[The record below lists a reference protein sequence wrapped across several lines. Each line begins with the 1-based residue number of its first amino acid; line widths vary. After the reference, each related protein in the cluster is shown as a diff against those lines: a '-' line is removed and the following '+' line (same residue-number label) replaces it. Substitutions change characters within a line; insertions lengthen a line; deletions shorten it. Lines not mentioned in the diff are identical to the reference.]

1 MNLALSAHYSTKHRL
16 IATPLN
22 GGENGHKE
30 PVVVNLDEISA
41 DELNLA
47 MESDASQDSVVVS
60 AQSSQCTVVRG
71 PPGTGKSQ
79 VIVNLISNALAKG
92 QKVLL
97 VCQKALGI
105 FL

>member
-1 MNLALSAHYSTKHRL
+1 
-16 IATPLN
+16 
-22 GGENGHKE
+22 
-30 PVVVNLDEISA
+30 
-41 DELNLA
+41 

-60 AQSSQCTVVRG
+60 SQSSNCTVVRG

-97 VCQKALGI
+97 VCQKKYALDVVFSRLDKIG
-105 FL
+105 LSGHVAVLKDVHRWVDM